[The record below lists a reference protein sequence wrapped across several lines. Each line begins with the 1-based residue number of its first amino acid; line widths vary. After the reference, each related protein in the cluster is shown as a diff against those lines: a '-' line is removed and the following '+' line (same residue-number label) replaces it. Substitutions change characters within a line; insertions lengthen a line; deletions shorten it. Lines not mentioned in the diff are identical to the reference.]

1 MLIYKCEKDN
11 IETKTSICPVCGGR
25 TEIVKSEIYWC
36 DKCSVPVYSDT
47 CGICHEKCQKL
58 TSDIRPVFPEERL
71 LIEIVLGKPLEFLKE
86 SVWNSGNRYYVNG
99 KRISFSAKMM
109 QNMDPDDIR
118 AQLKKYR
125 DKNTYRYFDMY
136 RDRFIKANRERY
148 ESITEEAF
156 DYIRKTTKD
165 IKVEEMFISFSGV
178 MFR

>member
-1 MLIYKCEKDN
+1 MNHMLHGAVARIGGAIKR
-11 IETKTSICPVCGGR
+11 IEGADGAK
-25 TEIVKSEIYWC
+25 
-36 DKCSVPVYSDT
+36 YS
-47 CGICHEKCQKL
+47 
-58 TSDIRPVFPEERL
+58 
-71 LIEIVLGKPLEFLKE
+71 IVLGKPLEFLKE

-136 RDRFIKANRERY
+136 RDRFINANRERY